1 MNTINNKVS
10 VKGIT
15 VKRLFDQKAY
25 NRVKE
30 AIAMG
35 ADPSVIDY
43 LIEKAAKPLF
53 QENKLWKVIKKY
65 LNLDLQIPYITGR
78 YTTAPIVSNL
88 VVTRGKQI
96 VSNQIGG
103 ITSSPVTAI
112 ALGTNTT
119 APAAANTAL
128 GAEITTNGGARGA
141 ATVSQQT
148 TTVTGD
154 TCQWIKTFTFTGSLA
169 ITEEGLFDNNSSG
182 GNMLARQTF
191 SAINVANT
199 DTLQITHKIVV
210 S

>member
-10 VKGIT
+10 IKGVTI
-15 VKRLFDQKAY
+15 KRLFDQKAY
-25 NRVKE
+25 KRVKK
-30 AIAMG
+30 AIELG
-35 ADPSVIDY
+35 ADPSVVDY
-43 LIEKAAKPLF
+43 LIDKAAKPLF
-53 QENKLWKVIKKY
+53 QENSLWKMIKKY
-65 LNLDLQIPYITGR
+65 FNLDIQIPYITGR
-78 YTTAPIVSNL
+78 FTTSPIVSNL

-103 ITSSPVTAI
+103 VTSAPVTAI
-112 ALGTNTT
+112 ALGTGTVS
-119 APAAANTAL
+119 PAAGNTAL
-128 GAEITTNGGARGA
+128 GAEITTNGGSRGA

-169 ITEEGLFDNNSSG
+169 ITEEGLFDNNSTG